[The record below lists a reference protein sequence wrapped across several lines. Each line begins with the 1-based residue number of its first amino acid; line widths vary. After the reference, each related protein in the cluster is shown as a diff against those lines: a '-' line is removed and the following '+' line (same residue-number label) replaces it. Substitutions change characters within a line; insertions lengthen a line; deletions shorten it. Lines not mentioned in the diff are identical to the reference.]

1 MSGPRSARATGGTIG
16 IAVGIPDQIEPRAG
30 PKLDECQ
37 WPPVCT
43 GGDNSKG
50 GQQGS
55 ATAHLVGLHTMRRHD
70 VPDRISILAPEC
82 VEIGIGSLRR
92 AGPGCET
99 RIEIAEW
106 MGGTSQQEDMHRTQQ
121 EVRKLLVWVE
131 ATEQPGALPDP

>member
-1 MSGPRSARATGGTIG
+1 MAARLYGRRQLQRRAAGKRNGP
-16 IAVGIPDQIEPRAG
+16 P
-30 PKLDECQ
+30 
-37 WPPVCT
+37 
-43 GGDNSKG
+43 
-50 GQQGS
+50 
-55 ATAHLVGLHTMRRHD
+55 VGLHTMRRHD